1 MRLEDLEKQ
10 TKKETIKEAHAAII
24 AAEKIGVNADQLR
37 EMLVEVNNWDGIVTV
52 TKDLKAKVELE
63 AMKAQVKADI
73 KQDMSQELNQT
84 INQNSEAS
92 SMPEQDTWS
101 RLNGDTASPTIP
113 FVETVVVTAGAAKN

>member
-1 MRLEDLEKQ
+1 MEELKKQ
-10 TKKETIKEAHAAII
+10 TRKDTIKEAHAAII

-52 TKDLKAKVELE
+52 TKDLKATVELE

-73 KQDMSQELNQT
+73 KQDMSQALNQT
-84 INQNSEAS
+84 SNQNSEAS

-101 RLNGDTASPTIP
+101 RSTSETASPTMP
-113 FVETVVVTAGAAKN
+113 FMETVIVTARAAND